1 MDRASWKPLPPA
13 SRADYEL
20 DFGWDDWASA
30 TRYICGACG
39 GLILPGEEKL
49 TYGRRDSIAR
59 FLARGEL
66 DYDDFDFRECHA
78 RHDQCWPGKP
88 LKNRALAHALWKSI
102 HSEVREAGGLPLLGA
117 AERSKATNLYRHRLR
132 EALERRSER
141 WPWRRGWWWHSVWE
155 KDKVQGVVGL
165 LVLMGVLVAG
175 RMVWD
180 KLAGSEDNPP
190 TAPATPLPADP
201 FEALGLSYRT
211 FDELAA
217 TSGTEVAC
225 SWARGYSSE
234 QDGFRDNYEGLM
246 DLFAATHDKS
256 DKEAADLQYAQLQ
269 VSFEAD
275 RWLDRNWAKC

>member
-20 DFGWDDWASA
+20 GFEWGDWAWA
-30 TRYICGACG
+30 AHHICDVCG
-39 GLILPGEEKL
+39 GLILPGEEEL
-49 TYGRRDSIAR
+49 TYVRRDSVTTY
-59 FLARGEL
+59 LAGGRL
-66 DYDDFDFRECHA
+66 DFDFRECHA
-78 RHDQCWPGKP
+78 QRGQCWPGKP
-88 LKNRALAHALWKSI
+88 LKNRALAHALWESV
-102 HSEVREAGGLPLLGA
+102 HSELRESEDLPLLGA
-117 AERSKATNLYRHRLR
+117 AESSRTTNLYRHRLR
-132 EALERRSER
+132 EALERRAER

-165 LVLMGVLVAG
+165 LVLVGVLVAG

-180 KLAGSEDNPP
+180 KVAGSEDNPP
-190 TAPATPLPADP
+190 TAPATSIPGNP
-201 FEALGLSYRT
+201 FDALGLPYRT

-217 TSGTEVAC
+217 TSGAEVAC

-234 QDGFRDNYEGLM
+234 QDGFRDNYEGPM